1 MNKAAIYAIVCI
13 VIIVASA
20 GVALTYYQP
29 ASPASSTSPSPSE
42 TSQPTHQVTDMAG
55 RTVTVPNDV
64 SRIVGL
70 NYGALRL
77 ITYLEASDLVCGV
90 EQIENPLDGRPYA
103 MAHPEYLNLPVI
115 GPQFGGD
122 PELIAAQN
130 PDVVFIT
137 DTATSNL
144 DSLQSQLGI
153 PVVGIVYG
161 GLDTPDSVQTFYDS
175 LTLMGQV
182 LHKEDR
188 ATAVINYVSGLMS
201 DLQTRTSNIPDS
213 QKPTVYIGGLSSRGL
228 HGFTSTSAFYSPFT
242 MTNSKNV
249 ITPDMAQNS
258 TQVVNIDMEALPGL
272 NPDVLFVDHNGLSLC
287 QQDVNDHADVYE
299 QLDAIKN
306 NCVYG
311 LMGYNWYALNFDV
324 ALSDAYYVGTVL
336 YPDQFADINPPQK
349 ADEIY
354 TFLCGAPLYDQMVQL
369 TGEFGPVALK

>member
-1 MNKAAIYAIVCI
+1 
-13 VIIVASA
+13 
-20 GVALTYYQP
+20 
-29 ASPASSTSPSPSE
+29 
-42 TSQPTHQVTDMAG
+42 MAG
-55 RTVTVPNDV
+55 RTVTVPNNV
-64 SRIVGL
+64 SKVVGL

-77 ITYLEASDLVCGV
+77 ITYMDASDLVCGV
-90 EQIENPLDGRPYA
+90 EQVEISLDGRPYA
-103 MAHPEYLNLPVI
+103 MAHPEYADLPVI

-122 PELIAAQN
+122 PELIAAQK

-175 LTLMGQV
+175 LTLLGQV

-188 ATAVINYVSGLMS
+188 ATAVISYVSGLMS

-213 QKPTVYIGGLSSRGL
+213 EKQTVYIGGLSSRGL

-249 ITPDMAQNS
+249 VTSELAKNS
-258 TQVVNIDMEALPGL
+258 TQVVNVDVEAIPGL
-272 NPDVLFVDHNGLSLC
+272 NPDVIFVDYNGLSLC
-287 QQDVNDHADVYE
+287 QQDVKDHADVYD
-299 QLDAIKN
+299 QLDAIKEDR
-306 NCVYG
+306 VYG

-324 ALSDAYYVGTVL
+324 ALTDAYYVGAVL
-336 YPDQFADINPPQK
+336 YPNHFADINPTQK

-354 TFLCGAPLYDQMVQL
+354 TFLCGAPLYEQMVQI
-369 TGEFGPVALK
+369 TGAFGPVTLK